1 MVGRTGAGKSSLFL
15 ALMRIVEPEGKIRID
30 GIDITKMGLTDLRSN
45 ISVIPQVSK
54 CQLYR

>member
-15 ALMRIVEPEGKIRID
+15 ALLRIVEPEGKIRID